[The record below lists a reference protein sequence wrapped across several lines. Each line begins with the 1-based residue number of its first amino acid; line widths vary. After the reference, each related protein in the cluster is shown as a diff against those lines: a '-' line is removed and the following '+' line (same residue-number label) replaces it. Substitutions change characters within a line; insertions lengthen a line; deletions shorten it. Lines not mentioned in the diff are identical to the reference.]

1 MVEAAKTEAE
11 SQERRPNIQYDV
23 RPAALSRWR
32 RIQVAVIGWVVY
44 AALRILGP
52 TLRIELLGWQHVDR
66 IHAGGRNFIWSF
78 WHRGSI
84 CAAWVGRHKGI
95 VVMNS
100 TNFDGQWTRRAVER
114 LGFGT
119 AQGSSTRGGLRGL
132 VEMARCLEKG
142 HDVAF
147 TIDGPRGP
155 RYVAKP
161 GPAMLAR
168 RTGCPILAF
177 HCGFERAHTLEK
189 TWDKFRIPRLFSRT
203 VMIIH
208 PPIEVPTDANR
219 ELVEQKHA
227 EMQKALEQVRD
238 LAESWFSLPQEERK
252 RLAAE
257 WNA

>member
-1 MVEAAKTEAE
+1 MVEAAKSEAE
-11 SQERRPNIQYDV
+11 SRARRPNVQYDV

-44 AALRILGP
+44 AAIRIIGP
-52 TLRIELLGWQHVDR
+52 TIRFEILGWQHVDR
-66 IHAGGRNFIWSF
+66 VHAAGRSFIWAF
-78 WHRGSI
+78 WHRVSV
-84 CAAWVGRHKGI
+84 CSAWIGRNKGI

-132 VEMARCLEKG
+132 VEMARYLEKG
-142 HDVAF
+142 RDVGF

-155 RYVAKP
+155 RYVAKQ

-168 RTGCPILAF
+168 RAGCPIIVCHFGL
-177 HCGFERAHTLEK
+177 ERARTLEK
-189 TWDKFRIPRLFSRT
+189 TWDQFQIPKLFTRA
-203 VMIIH
+203 VMFVH
-208 PPIEVPTDANR
+208 APIEVPADADR
-219 ELVEQKHA
+219 ELVQQKHA
-227 EMQKALEQVRD
+227 EMQKALEEVRD
-238 LAESWFSLPQEERK
+238 RAESWFSLSQEERK